1 MAHDYSENP
10 IQIWTTNHVV
20 AYQPQRR
27 VSPDTPCIE
36 VTRLTDTDITLDE
49 AYELRRAL
57 DDVIDAARLDIR
69 LHQLGIYPAD
79 TDDDE

>member
-10 IQIWTTNHVV
+10 VQTWTATHVV
-20 AYQPQRR
+20 AYQPQRS

-36 VTRLTDTDITLDE
+36 VTRLTDTDISLNE

-57 DDVIDAARLDIR
+57 DDAIDAARLDVR
-69 LHQLGIYPAD
+69 LHQIGIYPAD
-79 TDDDE
+79 ADDDE